1 VSLRIREEGVTPA
14 CSRKSLVRDNIADS
28 DELWPPLL
36 CMVRYRASFRK
47 VAHYR
52 VRLLRDLVDELS
64 DWGQRVTFEIVW
76 RSILELF
83 GSGSILM
90 KRGRELSNRTHRSAL
105 IATSSVMAPLFA
117 PSKQQRLPLFCQQHG
132 SFTKSEPE
140 PQIMSKTTPISLSG
154 ASIAVSILRT
164 VDSVLY
170 IDILL
175 QMCFTVGGAQ
185 GRSPP
190 VLRGRPLRG
199 PHYGGSP

>member
-1 VSLRIREEGVTPA
+1 
-14 CSRKSLVRDNIADS
+14 
-28 DELWPPLL
+28 
-36 CMVRYRASFRK
+36 MVRYRASFRK

-117 PSKQQRLPLFCQQHG
+117 PSKQQRLPLFANNMAASPKVSQ
-132 SFTKSEPE
+132 K
-140 PQIMSKTTPISLSG
+140 PQIMSKTTPISLS

>member
-1 VSLRIREEGVTPA
+1 
-14 CSRKSLVRDNIADS
+14 
-28 DELWPPLL
+28 
-36 CMVRYRASFRK
+36 MVRYRASFRK

-117 PSKQQRLPLFCQQHG
+117 PSKQQRLPLFCQR
-132 SFTKSEPE
+132 FTKSEPE

-164 VDSVLY
+164 VDSVLS
-170 IDILL
+170 IDVTLE
-175 QMCFTVGGAQ
+175 MCFTVGGVQ
-185 GRSPP
+185 GRSPAP
-190 VLRGRPLRG
+190 VLRGRSPKYCKPNPVTLGVRPLRG
-199 PHYGGSP
+199 PRCGGSP